1 MEHLDR
7 GNKVGSVSGKFTGN
21 ADQPVVGMDIDVYSV
36 DGEKGHGEELNVQP
50 DVVEPGATSDDNL
63 DTLSTI
69 DAASNLLFY
78 DFLGN
83 TTLHGIKYIY
93 KKEYSYIRRLSW
105 VCVMLASYIA
115 LLLTAKEHVTTYNS
129 RMTKQE
135 FSTTRRSSICFP
147 AVTICNSNP
156 IKSSIA
162 ENSTHNG
169 TANVISSTFSGSIDK
184 RGYDE
189 TDAALE
195 TGVDEIMLA
204 YAHRAT
210 DMILEC
216 RWKNGVKACGAANF
230 TAKMTDAGMCYTFN
244 DGDFEVDDDN
254 KSDAC
259 LDVNRSGSR
268 QSLFVRLNAEVDEYV
283 SEFSTGGFGFKA
295 SCINFYETFL
305 LVHRRGDVPIVSD
318 VGVAISPGFRTTIAI
333 QKQTRRN
340 LGHPFDTDCR
350 DTPLDYYSFYSEWA
364 CLTEYD
370 TKELSQVCGCRL
382 PHMKGPAPM
391 CTIRQ
396 YVECVL
402 PNFEFE
408 TPNGTAAHCQRACY
422 IEHFQ
427 MTMSYLKTP
436 GKVEAQKLQGQ
447 FNWTED
453 DVMRNIAELEIYFAD
468 MNEHHTKSVAAYSL
482 ADLWGDLGGIIGVH
496 MGASLLTL
504 FEFLDY
510 TFVEQIYTVLYIRF
524 FWRKLKSFF
533 CRAQTGKEASIDK

>member
-7 GNKVGSVSGKFTGN
+7 GNKVGSVSGNLTGN
-21 ADQPVVGMDIDVYSV
+21 ADQPDVDKDIEVYSV
-36 DGEKGHGEELNVQP
+36 DGEKGDEEEVNVQP
-50 DVVEPGATSDDNL
+50 GVVEPGATSEDKL

-78 DFLGN
+78 DFLAN
-83 TTLHGIKYIY
+83 TTLHGIKYVY
-93 KKEYSYIRRLSW
+93 QKEYSYIRRLSW

-115 LLLTAKEHVTTYNS
+115 LLLTAKEHITTYTT

-135 FSTTRRSSICFP
+135 LSTTRRSSICFP
-147 AVTICNSNP
+147 AITICNSNP
-156 IKSSIA
+156 IKSIA

-169 TANVISSTFSGSIDK
+169 AADVIVSAFSGSIDAF
-184 RGYDE
+184 GLNE

-195 TGVDEIMLA
+195 TGLDEILLA

-216 RWKNGVKACGAANF
+216 QWKNGVKACGAANF
-230 TAKMTDAGMCYTFN
+230 TTKMTDAGVCYTFN

-268 QSLFVRLNAEVDEYV
+268 QSLLVRLNAEVDEYV
-283 SEFSTGGFGFKA
+283 SDFSTDGFGFK
-295 SCINFYETFL
+295 L

-350 DTPLDYYSFYSEWA
+350 DTPLDYYPFYSEWA

-370 TKELSQVCGCRL
+370 MKELSQVCGCRL
-382 PHMKGPAPM
+382 PHMPGPAPV
-391 CTIRQ
+391 CTVRQ
-396 YVECVL
+396 YVGCVL

-408 TPNGTAAHCQRACY
+408 TTNGTAAHCQRACY
-422 IEHFQ
+422 IEDFQ
-427 MTMSYLKTP
+427 MTMSYLRAP
-436 GKVEAQKLQGQ
+436 GKVESQKLQEQ
-447 FNWTED
+447 FNWTEN
-453 DVMRNIAELEIYFAD
+453 DVMRNIAELEIYFVD
-468 MNEHHTKSVAAYSL
+468 MNEHRTKSVAAYSL

-510 TFVEQIYTVLYIRF
+510 TFVEQIHTVLYIRF
-524 FWRKLKSFF
+524 FWGKLKSFF
-533 CRAQTGKEASIDK
+533 SRAQTGKEAST